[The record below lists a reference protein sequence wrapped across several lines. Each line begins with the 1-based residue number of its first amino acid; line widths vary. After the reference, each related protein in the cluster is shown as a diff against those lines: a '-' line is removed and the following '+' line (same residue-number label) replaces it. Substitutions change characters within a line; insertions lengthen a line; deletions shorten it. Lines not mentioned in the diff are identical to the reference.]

1 MQSETQYIQQET
13 VLWPNPTR
21 RLVVLLVISAVA
33 LLLFRTTSAID
44 IFFSEPF
51 FTEHDCAT
59 PAAGVRCGKFNLVF
73 DPFWRLI
80 RAIGHEAPI
89 YLMACVCIH
98 MAWLMMFNPNKT
110 LADISPPLVA
120 IISALLGPLLV
131 VNLMLKEYWGRPRP
145 FQTFFFGGDKPYVP
159 PGDISNHCESN
170 CSFVSGEAAAV
181 FWVLALM
188 FYFSGKNR
196 TRCVIVTS
204 ILAAFFAMLR
214 VGFGRHYISDVVMGG
229 LISVSLVAFAVWL
242 IQTPI
247 VRSWLI
253 GMLKFSNTYAWG
265 RHKLRNRN
273 GRG

>member
-1 MQSETQYIQQET
+1 MQSETQYSQQET
-13 VLWPNPTR
+13 VLWPNPTK
-21 RLVVLLVISAVA
+21 RLIVLLVVSAAA
-33 LLLFRTTSAID
+33 LLFFRSTSAID
-44 IFFSEPF
+44 IFFTEPF
-51 FTEHDCAT
+51 FSEVDCET
-59 PAAGVRCGKFNLVF
+59 VAAGVRCGQFDLVF
-73 DPFWRLI
+73 DPFWRFV
-80 RAIGHEAPI
+80 RSIGHEVPV

-98 MAWLMMFNPNKT
+98 MAWLMIFNPNKT

-145 FQTFFFGGDKPYVP
+145 FQTFFFGGDKPYVR

-196 TRCVIVTS
+196 TGFVIVAS

-214 VGFGRHYISDVVMGG
+214 VSFGRHYISDVVMGG

-242 IQTPI
+242 LQTSI
-247 VRSWLI
+247 VRRLLVS
-253 GMLKFSNTYAWG
+253 MLKFSNTYAWG

>member
-1 MQSETQYIQQET
+1 MQSETQYSQQET
-13 VLWPNPTR
+13 VLWPNPTK
-21 RLVVLLVISAVA
+21 RLIVLLVVSAAA
-33 LLLFRTTSAID
+33 LLFFRSTSAID
-44 IFFSEPF
+44 IFFTEPF
-51 FTEHDCAT
+51 FSEVDCET
-59 PAAGVRCGKFNLVF
+59 VAAGVRCGQFDLVF
-73 DPFWRLI
+73 DPFWRFI
-80 RAIGHEAPI
+80 RSIGHEVPV

-98 MAWLMMFNPNKT
+98 MAWLMIFNPNKT

-145 FQTFFFGGDKPYVP
+145 FQTFFFGGDKPYVR

-170 CSFVSGEAAAV
+170 RSFVSGEAAAV

-196 TRCVIVTS
+196 TGFVIVAS

-214 VGFGRHYISDVVMGG
+214 VSSGRHYISDVVMGG

-242 IQTPI
+242 LQTSI
-247 VRSWLI
+247 VRRLLVS
-253 GMLKFSNTYAWG
+253 MLKFSNTYAWG